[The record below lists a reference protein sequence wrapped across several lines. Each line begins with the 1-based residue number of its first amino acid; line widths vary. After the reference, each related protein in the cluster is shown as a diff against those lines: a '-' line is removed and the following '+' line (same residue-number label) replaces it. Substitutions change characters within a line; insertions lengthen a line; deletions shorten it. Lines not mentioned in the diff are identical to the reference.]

1 MEREGRESTCRAL
14 AGIQDLT
21 IHDNI
26 TRKPIMDEKEHICV
40 TLVGAGVIGLS
51 LAALHLTHLASP
63 SLLTIVDVRP
73 DLEAH
78 VAATLPTYLPP
89 HLVTSVKQIRLTSS
103 LPEAVKDAD
112 IVQES
117 GPENLDFKT
126 SLWAEVEK
134 HAPKEALLWTSTSGI
149 PASKQ
154 VALMHDKSRL
164 LVVHPFN
171 PPHILPLLE
180 VVPSPRTS
188 QTVITSTLSFWR
200 ARGREPIL
208 LTREVTGFVAGRL
221 AWALLREAIHLVAD
235 GVVTVPQL
243 DRIMETSM
251 GPRWA
256 YAGPFKSFHA
266 GGGPGGLEA
275 LFRNVGGTVQ
285 ACWDEGGKVSVGDGW
300 EDKVFGQARDAYG
313 MLDLE
318 ERDRANRRILEVVE
332 EVKRESSGG

>member
-1 MEREGRESTCRAL
+1 MA
-14 AGIQDLT
+14 D
-21 IHDNI
+21 
-26 TRKPIMDEKEHICV
+26 KKEHIRV
-40 TLVGAGVIGLS
+40 TIVGAGVIGLS
-51 LAALHLTHLASP
+51 LAALHLTHLPNP
-63 SLLTIVDVRP
+63 SLLTIVDIRL
-73 DLEAH
+73 DLKSH
-78 VAATLPTYLPP
+78 VAATLPMYLPS
-89 HLVTSVKQIRLTSS
+89 HLHDSVRQVKLTSS
-103 LPEAVKDAD
+103 LPVAVKDAD

-117 GPENLDFKT
+117 GPENLMFKT

-134 HAPKEALLWTSTSGI
+134 HAPTAALLWTSTSGI

-154 VALMHDKSRL
+154 VASMNDKTRL

-180 VVPSPRTS
+180 IVPSPETS
-188 QTVITSTLSFWR
+188 QAVITRTLSFWR
-200 ARGREPIL
+200 ARGREPVL
-208 LTREVTGFVAGRL
+208 LSREVTGFVAGRL
-221 AWALLREAIHLVAD
+221 AWALLREAIHLVND

-285 ACWDEGGKVSVGDGW
+285 ACWDEGGRVHVGDGW
-300 EDKVFGQARDAYG
+300 EDKVFGQAKEAYG

-332 EVKRESSGG
+332 EVKRESKDD